1 MLKTGKTLVIG
12 MGNTIRGDDGAGILA
27 LRLLR
32 ERISLTNSGRNTS
45 GRDTSAPIDFIEF
58 EDSNINLFQ
67 EIPGYQKV
75 IIIDTISTGKA
86 RPGEISKINSNDFM
100 ASGCAYSTHQL
111 GIPRIFAMAKEL
123 GLSFSQ
129 DIVVYA
135 IETNNDQAF
144 SEDISDEVRFSVS
157 ELVNSLETGLINNI
171 N

>member
-27 LRLLR
+27 LRSLR
-32 ERISLTNSGRNTS
+32 ERLGRKTS
-45 GRDTSAPIDFIEF
+45 GPIDFIEF

-75 IIIDTISTGKA
+75 VIIDTISSGKA
-86 RPGEISKINSNDFM
+86 PPGEISKINSNDFM
-100 ASGCAYSTHQL
+100 ASGCAYSSHQL

-123 GLSFSQ
+123 GLSFPW
-129 DIVVYA
+129 DVAVYA
-135 IETNNDQAF
+135 IETNNNEAF

-157 ELVNSLETGLINNI
+157 ELVNSLETDLINNI